1 MNFEVNETID
11 LDVLGERLRL
21 WFVER
26 KWEVKSARG
35 PSSYAIQ
42 ARKAG
47 TIRVSF
53 AACRALIVICQLE
66 NDKTRVSV
74 KQGSWT
80 ENIWSNAIWFVATGG
95 MNLAFSLWSFQIQRQ
110 FQSYVKEALDDL
122 RSRHSA

>member
-1 MNFEVNETID
+1 MNIETNGMVD

-26 KWEVKSARG
+26 KWEVKADRG

-47 TIRVSF
+47 KIRISF
-53 AACRALIVICQLE
+53 AACRALLVICQQKE
-66 NDKTRVSV
+66 GKTTVSV

-80 ENIWSNAIWFVATGG
+80 ENIWSNALWLVTTGG
-95 MNLAFSLWSFQIQRQ
+95 MNLAFSFWSFQVQRQ
-110 FQSYVKEALDDL
+110 FQN
-122 RSRHSA
+122 